1 MPNQSVNHDFIT
13 WTFNFLL
20 HGIQEKPDVADSEI
34 IPYPLK
40 EVIMGIS

>member
-20 HGIQEKPDVADSEI
+20 HGIQENTDVTDSEI